1 MAGVDGTSLFTSFL
15 LFLLSLAL
23 FSLDDD
29 DEEEEEDV
37 FETLF
42 DLNDL
47 DCCSF
52 FIFSALSLK
61 LLTSVLDFG
70 CSMNSIS
77 SSSSISFNFFVS
89 SSFIFLP
96 ATPFE
101 ITSSS
106 DLAGKA
112 AKYQKLRL
120 VKVRTKLLYDL
131 KFSKQH
137 YVCI

>member
-29 DEEEEEDV
+29 DEEDV

-112 AKYQKLRL
+112 AKYKKLRL
-120 VKVRTKLLYDL
+120 VKVKTKLLYDL